1 MVSNLLPQVAP
12 CTYMLGTLFSNS
24 LLLVGGM
31 VMCFVTSWRLSML
44 AFTTVGPIYHITQVL
59 LWYPRATGRRGAGET
74 GMLVLREQTLFL
86 AARFSSSSYIQDN
99 PRTWLLKEM

>member
-1 MVSNLLPQVAP
+1 MHSLSLALHLPHVLCMSLSDSVFFRFLAFFVLLRALLQVAP

-44 AFTTVGPIYHITQVL
+44 AFTTVGPIYHITQVV
-59 LWYPRATGRRGAGET
+59 WKTCG
-74 GMLVLREQTLFL
+74 VQTTELERL
-86 AARFSSSSYIQDN
+86 
-99 PRTWLLKEM
+99 E